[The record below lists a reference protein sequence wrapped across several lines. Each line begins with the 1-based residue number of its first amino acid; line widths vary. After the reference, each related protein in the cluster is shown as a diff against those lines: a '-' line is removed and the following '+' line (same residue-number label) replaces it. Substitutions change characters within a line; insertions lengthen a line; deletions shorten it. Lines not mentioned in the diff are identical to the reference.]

1 MLALLRRRRDFRLLG
16 FALLTSILGDW
27 LLLVAVPLFVFQH
40 TRSSLATGATTVS
53 IFVPR
58 LVLGMVSGLVLDM
71 TDRKRTII
79 LTHLAAAVVLVPL
92 FAVSHLPGLL
102 WLVYPVL
109 FLLATASQTLITGR
123 STLVP
128 ALVERQELADAN
140 ALVSTIE
147 AVGRVAGPPIGGL
160 LMAFSGL
167 DVVVALDMLSF
178 LGAVLFLLPIRMPAV
193 EGGAARVRPAA
204 ISAAIVLG
212 QMRDGWDAIRR
223 IPGLVRVL
231 VASAAVMLSLGAFNA
246 LSVPFAS
253 GVLRLDSRGVGILVG
268 AYSVANLALAPFAP
282 RVMRLLPIHVLF
294 VAGVMLKGAV
304 LVAMVTFRVPV
315 LELPIFALFGAPDVV
330 MLVAVRTAIQGGADR
345 AVLGRVVSTVWT
357 VMNASQV
364 VGSGGASIVS
374 QATGPVLALG
384 ATGAGMLGIG
394 ALLGVTDRRLRAVVA
409 PGAETGARPL

>member
-1 MLALLRRRRDFRLLG
+1 MLGLLRRRRDFRLLG
-16 FALLTSILGDW
+16 LALLTSILGDW
-27 LLLVAVPLFVFQH
+27 LLLVAVPLFVFQRTH
-40 TRSSLATGATTVS
+40 SSLATGATTVS

-58 LVLGMVSGLVLDM
+58 LLLGMASGLVLDM

-109 FLLATASQTLITGR
+109 LLLATASQTLITGR

-128 ALVERQELADAN
+128 ALVEREELADAN

-160 LMAFSGL
+160 LMALSGL

-178 LGAVLFLLPIRMPAV
+178 LGAVVFLLPMRMPAAHA
-193 EGGAARVRPAA
+193 GPAQARPAA
-204 ISAAIVLG
+204 ISVATVVG
-212 QMRDGWDAIRR
+212 QVRDGLDAIRR

-231 VASAAVMLSLGAFNA
+231 DASAVVMLSLGAFNA
-246 LSVPFAS
+246 LAVPFAS
-253 GVLRLDSRGVGILVG
+253 GVLRLDSRGVGLLIG

-294 VAGVMLKGAV
+294 VVGLLLKGAV

-315 LELPIFALFGAPDVV
+315 VELPIFALFGAPDVV
-330 MLVAVRTAIQGGADR
+330 MLVAVRTAIQAKVDR
-345 AVLGRVVSTVWT
+345 AVLGRVVSAVWT

-364 VGSGGASIVS
+364 VGSGGASIAS
-374 QATGPVLALG
+374 QAAGPVLALG
-384 ATGAGMLGIG
+384 VTGAAVIGIG
-394 ALLGVTDRRLRAVVA
+394 ALLGITDRRVRQALA
-409 PGAETGARPL
+409 PGPETGAGSL